1 MSLSGNSLYEFGDYK
16 LNITERLLL
25 NGDARIS
32 LTPKVFEMLCVFLES
47 DGKLVLKD
55 DLMNKIWADSFVEE
69 SNLTFTIRRLRK
81 ALNDDARL
89 PKYIETVPRRG
100 YRFIAEVKKSAVSD
114 LTEKPEILTEKVI
127 IKPIET
133 ENLTTHS
140 KNKVFHDQLNVYQII
155 KHRPFLFMIAGF
167 SVFAFFLLF
176 WANLSWTKPSSKTL
190 LNTSFDSENLTATG
204 NTQNAAISPDG
215 NLVCYTSR
223 VGGQDSLWLRQLKTN
238 TNLQILTPGEEII
251 RRVDFS
257 ADGQS
262 IFIIRGKRGD
272 PSSLF
277 NLAIIG
283 GMPNKI
289 VSGIENVLGVS
300 FDGKKIAFVKMNETE
315 KNWLLIIAD
324 TDGSNEKIILT
335 KPIAEPIWA
344 VAFSPNDE
352 SVITASGQ
360 TGTGQA
366 NISLLEIDLN
376 HTEIKDFS
384 PKKWFQIKD
393 IARLSNDDGLIL
405 AGRERLS
412 DQNALW
418 LLSKN
423 GGAKKISSDTNYFT
437 EFSLT
442 ADAKNLV
449 GIRSAPNFNLWLTE
463 ADKPAVEAQKI
474 AEGYRGVSWSP
485 DNKIAYA
492 SSINGNEDIW
502 QMNADGG
509 GQKQLTFTDSTEFL
523 PRFSSD
529 GKKIVFVSSQSET
542 LHIWM
547 MNADGGEVRQLTDG
561 NGELSPSLTHDGKW
575 LVFHTPADEKVWK
588 KPLNNAD
595 EPVLITEEHA
605 LRSEVSPDG
614 KLIVF
619 LRPSNQTSADSS
631 IFVASFETGA
641 KLHEFKIAGTNLSA
655 WRFRWTNDGKGFY
668 YAAYQNSTTANI
680 YFQSLAGGEANKV
693 TNFNDLQIFDFDFSP
708 DLETIAIIRGS
719 WIQDAVLIKTSQ

>member
-1 MSLSGNSLYEFGDYK
+1 MSLSDNYLYEFGEYRLNVTEK
-16 LNITERLLL
+16 LLISGET
-25 NGDARIS
+25 RIS
-32 LTPKVFEMLCVFLES
+32 LTPKVFEMLSVFLES
-47 DGKLVLKD
+47 DGKLVSKD
-55 DLMNKIWADSFVEE
+55 DLMDKVWANSFVEE
-69 SNLTFTIRRLRK
+69 SNLTFTIRQLRK
-81 ALNDDARL
+81 VLNDDARL

-100 YRFIAEVKKSAVSD
+100 YRFIAEVKKSAVPV
-114 LTEKPEILTEKVI
+114 LVEKPEIPAEKDE
-127 IKPIET
+127 IKPIVN
-133 ENLTTHS
+133 ENYNT
-140 KNKVFHDQLNVYQII
+140 KVDDKVFPNQLNVYQII
-155 KHRPFLFMIAGF
+155 KYRPLLFTLSAIAV
-167 SVFAFFLLF
+167 SAFVLLF
-176 WANLSWTKPSSKTL
+176 WANVSWTKPASKNL

-238 TNLQILTPGEEII
+238 TNLQILAPGEEII

-262 IFIIRGKRGD
+262 IFIIKGKRGN
-272 PSSLF
+272 PSSLY

-283 GMPNKI
+283 GLPNKI

-300 FDGKKIAFVKMNETE
+300 FDGKKIAFVKMNEPDKT
-315 KNWLLIIAD
+315 WLLIVAD
-324 TDGSNEKIILT
+324 TDGSNERIIFT

-344 VAFSPNDE
+344 VAFSQTDD
-352 SVITASGQ
+352 SVISAFGQ

-366 NISLLEIDLN
+366 AISISEISLSSGETKDL
-376 HTEIKDFS
+376 S
-384 PKKWFQIKD
+384 AKKWFQIKD
-393 IARLSNDDGLIL
+393 LARLPDNDGLIL

-423 GGAKKISSDTNYFT
+423 GEAKKISSDTNYFT

-449 GIRSAPNFNLWLTE
+449 GIRSTPNFNLWLTE
-463 ADKPAVEAQKI
+463 ANKPAVEAHKI

-502 QMNADGG
+502 RMNADGG
-509 GQKQLTFTDSTEFL
+509 AQKQLTFTDSTEFL

-529 GKKIVFVSSQSET
+529 GKQIVFVSSQSEK
-542 LHIWM
+542 LHIWI
-547 MNADGGEVRQLTDG
+547 MNADGGEIRQLTDDG
-561 NGELSPSLTHDGKW
+561 GELSPSLTRDGKW
-575 LVFHTPADEKVWK
+575 LVFHTPSDEKVWK
-588 KPLNNAD
+588 MPLENSGKPI
-595 EPVLITEEHA
+595 LITEEHA

-614 KLIVF
+614 KSIVF
-619 LRPSNQTSADSS
+619 LHPSNRISADSS
-631 IFVASFETGA
+631 IFVASFETGE
-641 KLHEFKIAGTNLSA
+641 KLREFKIAGTNLSA
-655 WRFRWTNDGKGFY
+655 WRFHWSDDGKGFY

-680 YFQSLAGGEANKV
+680 YFQSLADDEVKKI

-708 DLETIAIIRGS
+708 DLEKIAIIRGS
-719 WIQDAVLIKTSQ
+719 WNQDAVLIKTLQ

>member
-1 MSLSGNSLYEFGDYK
+1 MSLSDNSLYEFGEYRLNAAEK
-16 LNITERLLL
+16 LLISDST
-25 NGDARIS
+25 RIS
-32 LTPKVFEMLCVFLES
+32 LTPKVFEMLSVFLES
-47 DGKLVLKD
+47 DGKLVSKD
-55 DLMNKIWADSFVEE
+55 DLMDKVWADSFVEE
-69 SNLTFTIRRLRK
+69 SNLTFTIRQLRK

-100 YRFIAEVKKSAVSD
+100 YRFIAEVKKSVVSG
-114 LTEKPEILTEKVI
+114 LAEKPEFSTDKVVI
-127 IKPIET
+127 EPIAI
-133 ENLTTHS
+133 ENHPT
-140 KNKVFHDQLNVYQII
+140 KVNDEVFQDQLNIYRII
-155 KHRPFLFMIAGF
+155 KYRPFLFTISIIVLTGF
-167 SVFAFFLLF
+167 VLLF
-176 WANLSWTKPSSKTL
+176 WANLSWTKPSSKNL
-190 LNTSFDSENLTATG
+190 LNTTFDSENLTATG

-238 TNLQILTPGEEII
+238 TNLQILTPNEEII

-262 IFIIRGKRGD
+262 IFIIKGKRGD
-272 PSSLF
+272 PSSLY

-300 FDGKKIAFVKMNETE
+300 FDGKKIAFVKMNELE
-315 KNWLLIIAD
+315 KNWLLIVAD
-324 TDGSNEKIILT
+324 TDGSNEKIVFT
-335 KPIAEPIWA
+335 KPIAEPIWS

-352 SVITASGQ
+352 SVVTASGQ

-366 NISLLEIDLN
+366 NTSISEINLN
-376 HTEIKDFS
+376 DAEIKDFS
-384 PKKWFQIKD
+384 SKKWFQIKD
-393 IARLSNDDGLIL
+393 LARLPENDGLIL

-418 LLSKN
+418 LLTKN
-423 GGAKKISSDTNYFT
+423 GEAKKISSDTNYFT

-449 GIRSAPNFNLWLTE
+449 GIRSAPNFNLWLTD
-463 ADKPAVEAQKI
+463 ANKPAVEAEKI
-474 AEGYRGVSWSP
+474 AESYRGVSWSP

-502 QMNADGG
+502 QINTDGG
-509 GQKQLTFTDSTEFL
+509 EQKQLTFTDSTEFL

-529 GKKIVFVSSQSET
+529 GKQIVFVSSQSET

-547 MNADGGEVRQLTDG
+547 MNADGSEVRQLTDG
-561 NGELSPSLTHDGKW
+561 SGELSASPTHDGKW

-588 KPLNNAD
+588 KSLNNSN

-619 LRPSNQTSADSS
+619 LRPSNQTSVSSS
-631 IFVASFETGA
+631 IFVASFETGE

-668 YAAYQNSTTANI
+668 YAANENSTTANI
-680 YFQSLAGGEANKV
+680 YFQILAGDEAKKV

-708 DLETIAIIRGS
+708 DLEKIAIIRGS
-719 WIQDAVLIKTSQ
+719 WNQDAVLIKTSQ